1 MNTGAAAS
9 SESHP
14 QRIEPAFAPIVHNR
28 ERRPRQDGPLR
39 VVLFNAA
46 GGIRL
51 GGIAS
56 CLARFPLN
64 RASII
69 LLCESDWRTSRS
81 GNREVAAEL
90 AALLGMSFAFVPE
103 FGLGKPDAESN
114 AYNAYLGNAI
124 LSANPFEEV
133 RAVGLPQPPG
143 SSAGYWRGQRIGAP
157 AGLVAH
163 ATYSGIRIA
172 IGVAHLASRTDP
184 PGRELQMRTYLAGFP
199 TQGPAIFGGDLN
211 TTTTR
216 LSSPGALLRTAAQML
231 VNPNRF
237 RQPQRYEPLFE
248 RLADH
253 ALEIHGAN
261 VMRRS
266 TFTFSRAIPRA
277 FRPKLDWLATRE
289 LTPVRKSAAVIP
301 ARASILSSRVSDH
314 DFVMVD
320 IQL

>member
-1 MNTGAAAS
+1 MNTGAAATG
-9 SESHP
+9 ESHP
-14 QRIEPAFAPIVHNR
+14 QRIEPPFAPIVHNR
-28 ERRPRQDGPLR
+28 EPRPRHDAPLR

-46 GGIRL
+46 GGTRL

-69 LLCESDWRTSRS
+69 LLCESDWRTVRT

-90 AALLGMSFAFVPE
+90 AALLGMSFAYVPE
-103 FGLGKPDAESN
+103 YGLGKPGTDFKAF
-114 AYNAYLGNAI
+114 LGNAI
-124 LSANPFEEV
+124 LSANPFDDV
-133 RAVGLPQPPG
+133 RAVGLPEPPG
-143 SSAGYWRGQRIGAP
+143 SAAGYWRGRRVGAP

-163 ATYSGIRIA
+163 ATYSGVRIA
-172 IGVAHLASRTDP
+172 IGVAHLASRCGP
-184 PGRELQMRTYLAGFP
+184 VERERQMRAYLADFP
-199 TQGPAIFGGDLN
+199 AQGPAIFGGDLN
-211 TTTTR
+211 TTTTQLR
-216 LSSPGALLRTAAQML
+216 SRGALVRTAAHML

-237 RQPQRYEPLFE
+237 RRPQRYEPLFE
-248 RLADH
+248 RLAEH

-261 VMRRS
+261 LMRRS

-301 ARASILSSRVSDH
+301 ARPSFLSSRVSDH

>member
-9 SESHP
+9 GESRAE
-14 QRIEPAFAPIVHNR
+14 RIEPPFEPIVHNR
-28 ERRPRQDGPLR
+28 EPRPHRDGPLR

-46 GGIRL
+46 GGTRL

-69 LLCESDWRTSRS
+69 LLCESDWRTART

-90 AALLGMSFAFVPE
+90 AALLGMSFAYVPE
-103 FGLGKPDAESN
+103 FRLLGPGAETE
-114 AYNAYLGNAI
+114 AFLGNAI
-124 LSANPFEEV
+124 LSANPFDEV

-143 SSAGYWRGQRIGAP
+143 SSSGYWRGRRVGAP
-157 AGLVAH
+157 AGLVTH

-172 IGVAHLASRTDP
+172 IGVAHLASRSDP
-184 PGRELQMRTYLAGFP
+184 AGREHQMRAYLADFP
-199 TQGPAIFGGDLN
+199 RQGPAIFGGDLN
-211 TTTTR
+211 TTTAQLASFR
-216 LSSPGALLRTAAQML
+216 ALMRTAAWML

-248 RLADH
+248 RLAEH
-253 ALEIHGAN
+253 ALEIHGVN
-261 VMRRS
+261 LMRGS

-301 ARASILSSRVSDH
+301 ARPSIFSSRVSDH
-314 DFVMVD
+314 DFVMAD
-320 IQL
+320 IRL

>member
-1 MNTGAAAS
+1 MNTGAAVTG
-9 SESHP
+9 ESHP
-14 QRIEPAFAPIVHNR
+14 ERIEPPFEPIVHNR
-28 ERRPRQDGPLR
+28 KARPHHDGPLR

-46 GGIRL
+46 GGTRL

-69 LLCESDWRTSRS
+69 LLCESDWRTART

-90 AALLGMSFAFVPE
+90 AALLGMSFAYVPE
-103 FGLGKPDAESN
+103 FGLGKPGAGMN
-114 AYNAYLGNAI
+114 AFLGNAI
-124 LSANPFEEV
+124 LSANPFDEV

-143 SSAGYWRGQRIGAP
+143 ASVGYGGGGRVGAP
-157 AGLVAH
+157 AGLVTH

-172 IGVAHLASRTDP
+172 IGVAHLASRCDP
-184 PGRELQMRTYLAGFP
+184 DGRERQMRSYLADFP
-199 TQGPAIFGGDLN
+199 RRGPAIFGGDLN
-211 TTTTR
+211 TTTTQLASR
-216 LSSPGALLRTAAQML
+216 GALVRVAAQML
-231 VNPNRF
+231 VNRNRF
-237 RQPQRYEPLFE
+237 RQPQRHEPLFE
-248 RLADH
+248 RLAEH

-261 VMRRS
+261 LMRRS
-266 TFTFSRAIPRA
+266 TFTFSRVIPRA

-301 ARASILSSRVSDH
+301 ARPSILSARVSDH

>member
-1 MNTGAAAS
+1 MNTGAAVSGES
-9 SESHP
+9 SAE
-14 QRIEPAFAPIVHNR
+14 RIEPLFAPIVHNR
-28 ERRPRQDGPLR
+28 EPRPHHDGPLR

-46 GGIRL
+46 GGTRL

-64 RASII
+64 RASVI
-69 LLCESDWRTSRS
+69 LLCESDWRTART

-90 AALLGMSFAFVPE
+90 AALLGMSFAYVPE
-103 FGLGKPDAESN
+103 FGLGRAGGEIK
-114 AYNAYLGNAI
+114 AYLGNAI
-124 LSANPFEEV
+124 LSANPFDDV

-143 SSAGYWRGQRIGAP
+143 SEIGYWMGRRIGAP

-163 ATYSGIRIA
+163 ATYAGIRIS
-172 IGVAHLASRTDP
+172 IGVAHLASRCDP
-184 PGRELQMRTYLAGFP
+184 SGRERQMRAYLADFP
-199 TQGPAIFGGDLN
+199 RRGPAIFGGDLN
-211 TTTTR
+211 TTTTHLGSR
-216 LSSPGALLRTAAQML
+216 RAMVRTAAQML
-231 VNPNRF
+231 MNPQRF

-248 RLADH
+248 RLAEH

-266 TFTFSRAIPRA
+266 TFTFSRVVPRA

-289 LTPVRKSAAVIP
+289 LSPVRNSAAVIP
-301 ARASILSSRVSDH
+301 ARPSIFSPRVSDH

-320 IQL
+320 IRL

>member
-9 SESHP
+9 GESRTEP
-14 QRIEPAFAPIVHNR
+14 IEPPFAPIVHNR
-28 ERRPRQDGPLR
+28 DPRPHRDGPLR

-46 GGIRL
+46 GGTRL

-69 LLCESDWRTSRS
+69 LLCESDWRTARS

-90 AALLGMSFAFVPE
+90 AALLGMSFAYVPE
-103 FGLGKPDAESN
+103 FGLGKPGAEIN
-114 AYNAYLGNAI
+114 AFLGNAI
-124 LSANPFEEV
+124 LSANPFDDV
-133 RAVGLPQPPG
+133 RAVGLPQPSG
-143 SSAGYWRGQRIGAP
+143 LSTGYWRRRRVGAP

-172 IGVAHLASRTDP
+172 IGVAHLSSRCDP
-184 PGRELQMRTYLAGFP
+184 AGRERQMRAYLADFP
-199 TQGPAIFGGDLN
+199 RQGPAIFGGDLN
-211 TTTTR
+211 TTTTQLASR
-216 LSSPGALLRTAAQML
+216 GALVRVAAQML
-231 VNPNRF
+231 VNRNRF

-248 RLADH
+248 RLAEH

-261 VMRRS
+261 LMRRP
-266 TFTFSRAIPRA
+266 TFTFSRAVPRA

-301 ARASILSSRVSDH
+301 ARPSILSSRVSDH

>member
-1 MNTGAAAS
+1 MNTGAAVS
-9 SESHP
+9 GES
-14 QRIEPAFAPIVHNR
+14 RSGSIEPPFAPIVHNR
-28 ERRPRQDGPLR
+28 EARPPRDGPLR

-46 GGIRL
+46 GGTRL

-56 CLARFPLN
+56 CLAQFPLN

-69 LLCESDWRTSRS
+69 LLCESDWRTARA

-90 AALLGMSFAFVPE
+90 AALLGMSFAYVPE
-103 FGLGKPDAESN
+103 FGLGKPGAEIN
-114 AYNAYLGNAI
+114 AFLGNAI
-124 LSANPFEEV
+124 LSANPLDDV

-143 SSAGYWRGQRIGAP
+143 SSTGYWRRRRFGGP

-172 IGVAHLASRTDP
+172 IGVAHLASRCNP
-184 PGRELQMRTYLAGFP
+184 AGRERQMRAYLADFP
-199 TQGPAIFGGDLN
+199 RQGPAIFGGDLN
-211 TTTTR
+211 TTTTH
-216 LSSPGALLRTAAQML
+216 LGSHHAMVRTAAQML
-231 VNPNRF
+231 LNPNRF

-248 RLADH
+248 RLAEH

-261 VMRRS
+261 LMGRS
-266 TFTFSRAIPRA
+266 TFTFSRAVPRA

-289 LTPVRKSAAVIP
+289 LTAVRKSAAVIP
-301 ARASILSSRVSDH
+301 ARPSILSSRVSDH